1 MFKLLE
7 FLKHTL
13 LRDFIYIIPLANYWI
28 FTGWSHLR
36 KLSEPLNNHWLTIK
50 VGWPKGNLKNPG
62 LKERKRYRETER
74 EHVQRLQQQSIAALK
89 IYKKGC
95 KIWLQSCYIVQNNTF
110 SLILSMKHVFFTNT
124 QSHLKGGILFFW
136 LCV

>member
-95 KIWLQSCYIVQNNTF
+95 KIWLQSCYI
-110 SLILSMKHVFFTNT
+110 ILSKIIHFLWYSVWSMFSSQTLNH
-124 QSHLKGGILFFW
+124 I
-136 LCV
+136 